1 MIDND
6 INFHLIYY
14 LSSPPHTVRTSGKC
28 SYALPFCRM
37 GTPPVHIA
45 CILRKWI
52 HAGDLL
58 FWLGRC
64 CWCANSPCQSRKCST
79 HSGLCITSFCLVCLV
94 QVVVARLLVRM
105 ALIDWLQRKALV
117 CLCCHVLFH
126 FGLVCYRSH
135 IQLRGQI
142 LLRVFQ
148 WCPILQI
155 VVLGCCTPVDNGVV
169 LGAGRLVGGH
179 VERSGGLLVPARRG
193 LLSSSPFGWWCLV
206 VVDGVDLCLRQAAEE
221 MRLFVL
227 RAHWLIPSSSWRAS
241 PCVMWWYWQWYWLYC
256 CWTSH
261 SSWSRQNDYSVRTP
275 LVQMWQFPKL
285 GVVGMPLGYGGVDW
299 STDLWTLP
307 ITHDEVVKTT
317 QESLSECAQKDCAT
331 KRTQQ
336 QFGPSLNHSQRNPIV
351 ESAGFSYACTTKIN
365 NMKFAHQSFCNPPIA
380 FFFKAIKA
388 GFLKGTPHLDAHT
401 GHKYLIASLV
411 TAKGHLKQPRKGIW
425 STTPKPTMTPR
436 MLLSTPARAHNTTM
450 PGLIQ
455 PEEYDNLPNHPP
467 HNKINDIEDKSIAN
481 VFCFGAFANKV
492 TGIIY
497 NDCTGDFPY
506 MSLDGNVCFFVKC
519 IITKWMPS

>member
-1 MIDND
+1 MCKCNCNPGFACYSNTGATSIFIMKGTPVKNLRWTNNLITVSLPDGTKVSSFHICDINIPRLPTTLMGHILPGITMVSLIGIRILCKAGCKVVFDDEKCKVFYNND
-6 INFHLIYY
+6 I
-14 LSSPPHTVRTSGKC
+14 
-28 SYALPFCRM
+28 
-37 GTPPVHIA
+37 
-45 CILRKWI
+45 ILRGYK
-52 HAGDLL
+52 DL
-58 FWLGRC
+58 
-64 CWCANSPCQSRKCST
+64 T
-79 HSGLCITSFCLVCLV
+79 
-94 QVVVARLLVRM
+94 
-105 ALIDWLQRKALV
+105 
-117 CLCCHVLFH
+117 
-126 FGLVCYRSH
+126 
-135 IQLRGQI
+135 
-142 LLRVFQ
+142 
-148 WCPILQI
+148 
-155 VVLGCCTPVDNGVV
+155 
-169 LGAGRLVGGH
+169 
-179 VERSGGLLVPARRG
+179 
-193 LLSSSPFGWWCLV
+193 
-206 VVDGVDLCLRQAAEE
+206 
-221 MRLFVL
+221 
-227 RAHWLIPSSSWRAS
+227 
-241 PCVMWWYWQWYWLYC
+241 
-256 CWTSH
+256 
-261 SSWSRQNDYSVRTP
+261 
-275 LVQMWQFPKL
+275 
-285 GVVGMPLGYGGVDW
+285 
-299 STDLWTLP
+299 TDLWTLP

-317 QESLSECAQKDCAT
+317 QESLSECTQKDCAT